1 MPELTHA
8 AKDSKCEACSRKAY
22 FGPDIGLVT
31 SRVVSRDGLENNAI
45 EGPLIIEDYEG
56 TVVVPP
62 DCKAYLGDMGNVI
75 IEIPDN

>member
-8 AKDSKCEACSRKAY
+8 AKDSKFEARSRKAY

-31 SRVVSRDGLENNAI
+31 SRVVSRGSLENNAI

-62 DCKAYLGDMGNVI
+62 DCKACLDDMGNVI